1 MEINILIFGM
11 GSIILFYLIDKN
23 HFPATGVAKKYLI
36 SRLEDNKKKELL
48 LQAELEALI
57 RQNEAWMLNAFPGSD
72 ITYAEYIETVKE
84 KHSIEYSDSEFESLR
99 TKRMVM
105 GQVMEYLDKI
115 KSQQEA
121 IAALEADVE
130 YQKQV
135 FTRPMAS

>member
-1 MEINILIFGM
+1 MELNFLIFGM

-23 HFPATGVAKKYLI
+23 HLPATGVAKRYLL
-36 SRLEDNKKKELL
+36 SRLEDNKKKELK
-48 LQAELEALI
+48 LQAELETLI
-57 RQNEAWMLNAFPGSD
+57 RQNEAWMLNAFPECD

-99 TKRMVM
+99 NKRLVM

-121 IAALEADVE
+121 IAALEIDVE